1 MHPHAPTCTHVHLQV
16 VLYMPS
22 LFAQPEKVLPL
33 LSDKAVN
40 SSISFKELMKRA
52 SHIKPYD
59 PIPQV
64 VACIC
69 VAGAWPGPLQNY

>member
-1 MHPHAPTCTHVHLQV
+1 
-16 VLYMPS
+16 MPS
-22 LFAQPEKVLPL
+22 LFAKPEKVLPL

-64 VACIC
+64 RAMHAQGVREHLLHRASVC
-69 VAGAWPGPLQNY
+69 